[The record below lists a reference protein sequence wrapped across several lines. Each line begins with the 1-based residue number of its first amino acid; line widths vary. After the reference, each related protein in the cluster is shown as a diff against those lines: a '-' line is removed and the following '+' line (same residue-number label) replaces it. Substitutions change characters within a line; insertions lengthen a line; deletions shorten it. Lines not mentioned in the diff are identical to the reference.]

1 MAFVRTSQTRR
12 DHSSIYINHD
22 LAMCGMS
29 PATRAPPRWPTER
42 RGPLVARRLF
52 SDMTRARPHKGLT
65 PATARDMEAGSHVT
79 GRTSGQKHASLLGR
93 PEPRV
98 LRRTGTR
105 FRARSGAVCRSPSLP
120 VRRRNP
126 HDHKMLARCHLPTI
140 TRGWRDAD
148 EMPSPQ
154 ITTGR
159 MLFTITRCR
168 AHPGLRSPG
177 RHARRAPRESGRGHS
192 QARSEARSCPGL
204 RPQTR
209 RRS

>member
-1 MAFVRTSQTRR
+1 MAYVLTSDETIAVYTKITTSRCV
-12 DHSSIYINHD
+12 DV
-22 LAMCGMS
+22 
-29 PATRAPPRWPTER
+29 ATRHRPTKR
-42 RGPLVARRLF
+42 TLSRTLCV
-52 SDMTRARPHKGLT
+52 SDTTRARPHKGLT
-65 PATARDMEAGSHVT
+65 TATARDMEAGSHVT
-79 GRTSGQKHASLLGR
+79 GRTSGREHASLLGR

-126 HDHKMLARCHLPTI
+126 HDHEILARCHLPTI

-192 QARSEARSCPGL
+192 QARSEVRSCPGL